1 MSAILAE
8 CISKLQLD
16 DIPRLTP
23 KAAQFFD
30 QIGQRLP
37 RSKNTTLALCRP
49 SIAVLLACET
59 LSVPFNESAACSLSS
74 VSLSDF
80 QLCVKEVRTLLG
92 LVKHITLEELDVLH
106 GPPTQIIEYS
116 RKLLDEFKR
125 NLGATMPA
133 AVSKNMNWEDS
144 VYIVSAFFLVCKHFK
159 KRVASKSTLITAASV
174 KPTVFNSAVSKLE
187 QFGSAVLKEIDAG
200 GLDVAKTPSRKRG
213 RDLESDTEPTDT
225 PKLTTR
231 TQAASYSQKP
241 ITRTHVIS
249 TNVPD
254 ELGQLLNSARKR
266 TRREATVKQPATEPV
281 NRTRSSN
288 RLGTPPVFD
297 ASVPKVTEPSVRRK
311 PGRPPKTAAQLAAKS
326 EAAVNARAAKA
337 RQRKAEAV
345 SRLRFGIISMVG
357 TCCKSLENAIYIY
370 RTKSKGKMFVV

>member
-16 DIPRLTP
+16 DVPRLAP

-49 SIAVLLACET
+49 SIAVLLACEA

-74 VSLSDF
+74 VSLNDF
-80 QLCVKEVRTLLG
+80 QTCVKEVRTLLG

-106 GPPTQIIEYS
+106 GPPTQVIEYS
-116 RKLLDEFKR
+116 RKLLEEFKS
-125 NLGATMPA
+125 NLSATIPV

-144 VYIVSAFFLVCKHFK
+144 VYIASAFFLVCKHFK

-174 KPTVFNSAVSKLE
+174 KPAVFNNAVSKLE
-187 QFGSAVLKEIDAG
+187 QYGSAVLKEIDT
-200 GLDVAKTPSRKRG
+200 GLNAPKTPSRKRG
-213 RDLESDTEPTDT
+213 RDIESDTEPADVPQSTAKAQ
-225 PKLTTR
+225 PLN
-231 TQAASYSQKP
+231 ASRAP
-241 ITRTHVIS
+241 IARAHIIS
-249 TNVPD
+249 SNVPD
-254 ELGQLLNSARKR
+254 ELGQLPNSARKR
-266 TRREATVKQPATEPV
+266 TRRETTVKHPATEPV
-281 NRTRSSN
+281 SRTRSN
-288 RLGTPPVFD
+288 RFGTPPTFN
-297 ASVPKVTEPSVRRK
+297 APAKSVAEPSVRRK

-326 EAAVNARAAKA
+326 EASVNARAAKT

-345 SRLRFGIISMVG
+345 SRLRFGIISM
-357 TCCKSLENAIYIY
+357 
-370 RTKSKGKMFVV
+370 TKAMVM